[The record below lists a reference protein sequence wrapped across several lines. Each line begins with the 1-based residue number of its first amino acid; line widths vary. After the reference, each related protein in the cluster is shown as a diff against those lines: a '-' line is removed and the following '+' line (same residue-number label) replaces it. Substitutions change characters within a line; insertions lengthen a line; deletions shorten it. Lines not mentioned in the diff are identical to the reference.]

1 MQYEDD
7 VLLRLGVCRHELP
20 ECNSVIALFSFWK
33 MLLGVR
39 VSPNL
44 GEQMPVADP
53 LVRYTVQEHTCVLC
67 GCEARVGCNGFGCNG
82 GVGGVPGGVGQFLV
96 RIGFVPDPRQGKP
109 HFSTRKSERH
119 RIFRIDLEGV
129 PSQYFEELLLFFSR
143 HNRIGRGRL
152 TLLVDRLFSPSSD
165 CRLF

>member
-20 ECNSVIALFSFWK
+20 ERNSVIALVHIST
-33 MLLGVR
+33 MLIGVR

-67 GCEARVGCNGFGCNG
+67 GCGAGCEGFGYNG
-82 GVGGVPGGVGQFLV
+82 SVGGVPGGVGQFLV

-109 HFSTRKSERH
+109 HFLTRKSERH
-119 RIFRIDLEGV
+119 WIFRIHLEGV

-143 HNRIGRGRL
+143 HNRIGRGRR
-152 TLLVDRLFSPSSD
+152 TLLVRRL
-165 CRLF
+165 C